1 MTPATVCMWSWS
13 RQWAGYTWC
22 NNNNSTRG
30 EGTKNDDFFNLPGP
44 LVDKVHVLSKLLV
57 GGLLDGVPPLL
68 QPVLPGVQLL
78 EVYGEGLVR
87 PVEAGGVGGPADDLD
102 ADHRVAVV
110 VQNLSPNEVA

>member
-1 MTPATVCMWSWS
+1 MIEQKTT
-13 RQWAGYTWC
+13 
-22 NNNNSTRG
+22 
-30 EGTKNDDFFNLPGP
+30 FFIHLPGP
-44 LVDKVHVLSKLLV
+44 LVDKVHVLAKLLV

-102 ADHRVAVV
+102 ADNSVAVV
-110 VQNLSPNEVA
+110 VQHLRESHQM